1 MNDAR
6 SGPEPPSAARIWTA
20 LLAVYVVWGS
30 TYLAIRVAVQTLPPF
45 LMAGMRHLTAGTV
58 LYAFAIRQ
66 GDRNGDRPTFAGW
79 RAATIIGAALL
90 LGGNGGVVWPS
101 NTCRPGSRRCSSR

>member
-1 MNDAR
+1 MPAPMNTRRANRPSFIVPLALHGLDRAVNVR
-6 SGPEPPSAARIWTA
+6 RVLAVNERAAPEPPSAARIWTA

-66 GDRNGDRPTFAGW
+66 GDRSGD
-79 RAATIIGAALL
+79 
-90 LGGNGGVVWPS
+90 
-101 NTCRPGSRRCSSR
+101 